1 MATEERATGT
11 PNHVYNAVAALS
23 NILEAGAMYET
34 YISDA
39 EQAGDDELAAYF
51 RESQQED
58 QRRAEEL
65 KQLLNTRLVTS
76 S

>member
-11 PNHVYNAVAALS
+11 PNHVYNAVRALS
-23 NILEAGAMYET
+23 NMLEAGAMYET

-39 EQAGDDELAAYF
+39 QQARDDELAGFF
-51 RESQQED
+51 RDLQEED
-58 QRRAEEL
+58 RRRAEEL
-65 KQLLNTRLVTS
+65 KRLLNTRLVTS

>member
-11 PNHVYNAVAALS
+11 PDHVYNAVTALS
-23 NILEAGAMYET
+23 NSLRRAHNTRPTSVMR
-34 YISDA
+34 
-39 EQAGDDELAAYF
+39 QAGDDELAGFF
-51 RESQQED
+51 REAQQED